1 MTYEELMREV
11 VELRFHNGELKR
23 RLETAEAAL
32 RAKGARPAPKRRSAI
47 ERTDAQKE
55 GARVIAKMR
64 ASINATC
71 CKGLQSSIAKAR
83 SHADVVSLYANALGV
98 SWDSAD
104 TRVKAQ
110 YEALRFAGQPFIPS
124 R

>member
-1 MTYEELMREV
+1 M
-11 VELRFHNGELKR
+11 
-23 RLETAEAAL
+23 
-32 RAKGARPAPKRRSAI
+32 
-47 ERTDAQKE
+47 
-55 GARVIAKMR
+55 IAKMR

-71 CKGLQSSIAKAR
+71 RKGLQSSIAKAR